1 MYKSILYLQYAS
13 DKKIGIMKSDVK
25 SCWSQLSFRHLNR
38 INCQR
43 RKELCMKRFKIIYLQ
58 KNGIQA
64 SQIIQAKSKE
74 EAKGKWL
81 QQTSGLG
88 WKIVQIYEM

>member
-1 MYKSILYLQYAS
+1 
-13 DKKIGIMKSDVK
+13 
-25 SCWSQLSFRHLNR
+25 
-38 INCQR
+38 
-43 RKELCMKRFKIIYLQ
+43 MKRFKIIYLQ

-64 SQIIQAKSKE
+64 SQIIHAKSKE
-74 EAKGKWL
+74 EAKGKWI

>member
-1 MYKSILYLQYAS
+1 MQSYVIYLQYAS
-13 DKKIGIMKSDVK
+13 
-25 SCWSQLSFRHLNR
+25 
-38 INCQR
+38 INKT
-43 RKELCMKRFKIIYLQ
+43 KELFIKRFKIIYLQ

-74 EAKGKWL
+74 EAKGKWI

>member
-1 MYKSILYLQYAS
+1 
-13 DKKIGIMKSDVK
+13 MKS
-25 SCWSQLSFRHLNR
+25 
-38 INCQR
+38 
-43 RKELCMKRFKIIYLQ
+43 FKIIYLQ

-64 SQIIQAKSKE
+64 KSKE
-74 EAKGKWL
+74 EAKGKWI

>member
-1 MYKSILYLQYAS
+1 
-13 DKKIGIMKSDVK
+13 
-25 SCWSQLSFRHLNR
+25 
-38 INCQR
+38 
-43 RKELCMKRFKIIYLQ
+43 MKRFKIIYLQ

-64 SQIIQAKSKE
+64 SQIIQAKSKG
-74 EAKGKWL
+74 EAKGRWV

>member
-1 MYKSILYLQYAS
+1 
-13 DKKIGIMKSDVK
+13 
-25 SCWSQLSFRHLNR
+25 
-38 INCQR
+38 
-43 RKELCMKRFKIIYLQ
+43 MKRFKIIYLQ

-74 EAKGKWL
+74 EAKGKWI